1 MRKKVLMCIILI
13 ITILMAV
20 GYIAHVSKKNH
31 FIEVQKSRLDLYF
44 KYNLRKYGSMKI
56 TKVQKNPMGDYLI
69 KGYINNDKDYY
80 FTAYCFYEH
89 NFQFNGII
97 RYPQATLGKLFKEE
111 EPKNKWKPDEIIKK
125 EHLDKTK
132 YEANPPML
140 VWF

>member
-1 MRKKVLMCIILI
+1 
-13 ITILMAV
+13 
-20 GYIAHVSKKNH
+20 
-31 FIEVQKSRLDLYF
+31 
-44 KYNLRKYGSMKI
+44 
-56 TKVQKNPMGDYLI
+56 MGDYLI

-97 RYPQATLGKLFKEE
+97 RYPQATLGKLFKED
-111 EPKNKWKPDEIIKK
+111 EPKNKWKPGEIIKK

>member
-56 TKVQKNPMGDYLI
+56 TKVQKSMGDYLI

-97 RYPQATLGKLFKEE
+97 RYPQATLGKLFKED
-111 EPKNKWKPDEIIKK
+111 EPKNKWKPGEIIKK
-125 EHLDKTK
+125 
-132 YEANPPML
+132 NI
-140 VWF
+140 

>member
-97 RYPQATLGKLFKEE
+97 RYPQATLGEV
-111 EPKNKWKPDEIIKK
+111 I
-125 EHLDKTK
+125 
-132 YEANPPML
+132 
-140 VWF
+140 